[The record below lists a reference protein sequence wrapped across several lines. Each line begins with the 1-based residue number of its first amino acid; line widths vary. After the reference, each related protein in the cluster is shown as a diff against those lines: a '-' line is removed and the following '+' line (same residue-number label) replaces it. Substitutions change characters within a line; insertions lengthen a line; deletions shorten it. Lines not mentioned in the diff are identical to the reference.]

1 MARFM
6 FPRFKAELLRKTI
19 DATLQGETGI
29 TAYAFDTGTYA
40 ISSVDQFYSDVSAGV
55 VGAGVTMTNVTV
67 SDDGEVDFDN
77 FVFPSLSGATVEGI
91 LYTLQH
97 TALGQDLLVYY
108 DDDANFTPV
117 GENVNVTF
125 TGAYVFK
132 L

>member
-6 FPRFKAELLRKTI
+6 FPRFKAELMRKTI
-19 DATLQGETGI
+19 DATMQGTALI
-29 TAYAFDTGTYA
+29 TAYAFDANTYN
-40 ISSVDQFYSDVSAGV
+40 ISSADEFLADVTTGV
-55 VGAGVTMTNVTV
+55 VGAGVVMTAVTV
-67 SDDGEVDFDN
+67 SDAGEVDFAN
-77 FVFPSLSGATVEGI
+77 FTFPSLTGATVEGI
-91 LYTLQH
+91 LYTLDH
-97 TALGQDLLVYY
+97 TALGDELCMYY